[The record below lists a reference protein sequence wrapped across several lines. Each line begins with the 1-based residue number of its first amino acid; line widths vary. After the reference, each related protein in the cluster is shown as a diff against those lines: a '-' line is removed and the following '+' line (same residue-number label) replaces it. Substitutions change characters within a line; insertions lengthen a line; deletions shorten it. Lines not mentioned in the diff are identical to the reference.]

1 MMRDAWGVG
10 RGAWKSGYVRDWI
23 ILCSIISSLRHLL
36 TASFLTPLFLTPS
49 FLTGSTADSASEKL
63 ASLPEAG

>member
-1 MMRDAWGVG
+1 MG
-10 RGAWKSGYVRDWI
+10 RGRVEEWKSGRVVGARDWI